1 MDNTEGIVLIIGM
14 LIVFIGIPTFC
25 ICPRKYNYDNINNN
39 NNPNNNTYTQVK
51 TTISSTHDEA

>member
-25 ICPRKYNYDNINNN
+25 ICSRKNNYDNINN
-39 NNPNNNTYTQVK
+39 NNPNNNTYTQLK